1 MPPCKPDYRIESE
14 YDGIIVAIDEVGRG
28 PWAGPVMTA
37 AAILDPHNIPE
48 GLDDSKRL
56 PPARREALYA
66 AIRATA
72 RVEIGIASVQE
83 IEELNVLGATKLAMR
98 RAYDALG
105 VQAAIALIDGNQPPE
120 LPCPTRCI
128 VGGDGLCVSIAAAS
142 IVAKVTRDR
151 LMAELAKEYP
161 GYGWETNAGYGTKEH
176 QDGIARYGLTPHH
189 RRNFAPIRALLEAA
203 SRAERTESLAEML
216 ELE

>member
-1 MPPCKPDYRIESE
+1 MPAKPDYSIESE

-37 AAILDPHNIPE
+37 AAILDPRSIPD
-48 GLDDSKRL
+48 GLDDSKKL
-56 PPARREALYA
+56 TAAKREMLCE
-66 AIRATA
+66 AILTTA
-72 RVEIGIASVQE
+72 RVEIGIASVRE

-105 VQAAIALIDGNQPPE
+105 VQAAIALIDGNQPPQ

-151 LMAELAKEYP
+151 LMAELAREFP
-161 GYGWETNAGYGTKEH
+161 GYGWETNAGYGTKTH
-176 QDGIARYGLTPHH
+176 QDGIARLGLTPHH

-203 SRAERTESLAEML
+203 EQAETLADML
-216 ELE
+216 EVE